1 MPMQMNIIRNFKTVT
16 HSGELKYLRSGHQ
29 FRYTGIISLI
39 CDGRTTGKV
48 FVI

>member
-1 MPMQMNIIRNFKTVT
+1 MPMQMKYYPEFKTVT
-16 HSGELKYLRSGHQ
+16 HSVVLKYLRSDHQ
-29 FRYTGIISLI
+29 FRNTGIISLI